1 MASLD
6 VDSLSANMPLLDK
19 TIEIC
24 VNELFKSSQTVS
36 GLNKQHVLE
45 ILLLSTNE
53 NVILFD
59 QKYYS
64 QIEEVAMCSPL
75 SPTLA
80 NIFLCHHKTTW
91 LKNEIL
97 RSSKSFK
104 PVYHKRFID
113 DIFVLIEKPEPFLQ
127 FFNYLN
133 KNIKFSFETEKD
145 ISFSSLVLRFIEK
158 KLNLQQ
164 IFSEKIRSVVYTLI
178 LVVWWHLNTD
188 LA

>member
-1 MASLD
+1 M
-6 VDSLSANMPLLDK
+6 
-19 TIEIC
+19 
-24 VNELFKSSQTVS
+24 
-36 GLNKQHVLE
+36 
-45 ILLLSTNE
+45 
-53 NVILFD
+53 
-59 QKYYS
+59 
-64 QIEEVAMCSPL
+64 
-75 SPTLA
+75 
-80 NIFLCHHKTTW
+80 
-91 LKNEIL
+91 
-97 RSSKSFK
+97 
-104 PVYHKRFID
+104 YHKRFID